1 MCAWDQKKNT
11 WMRSKFM
18 VECIISSLTCRYA
31 STLVLTCSRAVCIF
45 AAVHFFQVKEQCE
58 PLHVDTHTLG
68 NAFRIARDVQQSYIR
83 KPHVKIKRV
92 YLLPSSGRRVLFPWL
107 HVVWNDRASNRRL
120 SFYILRF
127 LTVVQDFLE
136 LTAAEKTS
144 AVFLWA
150 LSAGGLFNSL
160 SCYFV
165 VRSLTAKYSRGRVE
179 SLCYTASF
187 FFFNHLFL
195 DFCCLMGA
203 QLISRNEVEP
213 FSFLVQM

>member
-1 MCAWDQKKNT
+1 
-11 WMRSKFM
+11 M

-31 STLVLTCSRAVCIF
+31 STLVLTSSRAVCIF

-58 PLHVDTHTLG
+58 PLHVDVHMLG
-68 NAFRIARDVQQSYIR
+68 NAFRIARDVHQSYST
-83 KPHVKIKRV
+83 KPHVKIKLV
-92 YLLPSSGRRVLFPWL
+92 YLLLSSGRRVLFSWL

-120 SFYILRF
+120 SFYVLRF

-150 LSAGGLFNSL
+150 LSARGLFNSL

-165 VRSLTAKYSRGRVE
+165 VHSLTAKYSRGRVE
-179 SLCYTASF
+179 CLCYTTSF
-187 FFFNHLFL
+187 FFLK
-195 DFCCLMGA
+195 
-203 QLISRNEVEP
+203 IIYS
-213 FSFLVQM
+213 